1 MIYIPAINRH
11 VSIAAYCAAIRKAK
25 ANPDAEFPHSFE
37 RWWPTTGAEILREW
51 RKVRNRRITAGIPLA
66 R

>member
-25 ANPDAEFPHSFE
+25 ANPDGLFPHTFE
-37 RWWPTTGAEILREW
+37 SWASGTGRDILREW